1 MNKIYLTLLA
11 LFATLGAGAANQT
24 YLCYS
29 TGGGWTFGE
38 SMTSDGNGGYYI
50 DKNFTSSIYFKITES
65 KTTSTEDWDDVN
77 GNAYCSSNS
86 DVPITPWAAPI
97 QTWKNNK
104 GAFTATSLSGTYRIA
119 IDKDNK
125 VSIVKKP
132 SKLYFQYSDGSWKTK
147 ELGSSLTTFQT
158 FEIGQPESDVYFMFS
173 HDATYDWDDYKT
185 MFAPSGDNDTPI
197 TPVSAGTTSSTTI
210 RTDTGKKCYYFT
222 PEAGYKYTLYA
233 RYSNNYNS
241 VTFRVV
247 KELATPDYLYVH
259 FSDNNWLHYE
269 QCGNSQTEFQTV
281 EINDAWFNSEGNL
294 YFVFTSNGTYNS
306 SNPSSNLS
314 NLYAPSGTSS
324 TLVTPVETGSS
335 TTISINRATGSKSY
349 RIEREANCK
358 YTLRAHYKSNYG
370 AVVFQVVKE
379 RISNP
384 DDPINPDLPG
394 LIVDTTIFATD
405 VTGFTSLESWKV
417 DAEGAST
424 EHRTDEL
431 TANDNNKVKYFY
443 NKGYQFNSLT
453 LTGDGVTSVSTDSPL
468 DPDHGYI
475 LYLSNAPADK
485 KFVTNLQVKI
495 TNKTGGNVRYV
506 DFHHVVMAETMEGT
520 YTSDDIAYKAGD
532 VIAGICSGE
541 ELLYPLGGTEIESG
555 TALSIATNGTTPNSI
570 TSAVGTALESY
581 YLRLDVTNLTLTL
594 IRKGGNNDI
603 QSGYLFLH
611 YGFGDGSDQSNW
623 NYTRRLGKD
632 PDIFDVSEPF
642 RVTEDTEVFFAFTES
657 TRMFP
662 WAADQVDT
670 FCPDEPTDAQTWASD
685 DPTRVETTET
695 NGEGWSYWKFTAE
708 PDRTYRWYATL
719 SDPEYYTEDENPES
733 TENNPIV
740 KTCHSVRFF
749 IIYVVD
755 TPDDNTGFLIDQVN
769 FAVAELEPV
778 NQTIESCYIPTP
790 VYGGD
795 NLKTITTNPS
805 HDMTYTWVKYSNEDI
820 SYNLDWKYYQC
831 DTYIPETRNDIINKV
846 IYYYAHTKVP
856 GEKRNLTK
864 EDVVNR
870 PWAVHMNTSVEHDC
884 RNFDDVYY
892 RMYGEADVLPII
904 TTPVET
910 MGKLRAVII
919 PDNQAIRARVAYAVP
934 VDNNTTGIEGITIDN
949 EQQGGNKP
957 QYDGAPEYYNLQG
970 VRVMHPSAGQIYIVR
985 RGSVVTKEIIR

>member
-11 LFATLGAGAANQT
+11 LFATLGAMDAAAGFAVSYKSSDAKMIYVNA
-24 YLCYS
+24 S
-29 TGGGWTFGE
+29 GWNWYD
-38 SMTSDGNGGYYI
+38 MTNSNGIGYYI
-50 DKNFTSSIYFKITES
+50 TTATVSDYIITKEKNGWDNKLTGEKDVAVSGHKFDMWWNGTRYYDITAWM
-65 KTTSTEDWDDVN
+65 KVN
-77 GNAYCSSNS
+77 GVDSQTVGFTNDKGNGIFRTNDLTYKTGDKLYAY
-86 DVPITPWAAPI
+86 
-97 QTWKNNK
+97 KNGDGSWNIGDNK
-104 GAFTATSLSGTYRIA
+104 KTMTDGTSVTLNNLSGTNAQDINLQDGQKYYLEL
-119 IDKDNK
+119 D
-125 VSIVKKP
+125 VKKQTV
-132 SKLYFQYSDGSWKTK
+132 KLVAY
-147 ELGSSLTTFQT
+147 
-158 FEIGQPESDVYFMFS
+158 PM
-173 HDATYDWDDYKT
+173 
-185 MFAPSGDNDTPI
+185 
-197 TPVSAGTTSSTTI
+197 
-210 RTDTGKKCYYFT
+210 
-222 PEAGYKYTLYA
+222 
-233 RYSNNYNS
+233 
-241 VTFRVV
+241 
-247 KELATPDYLYVH
+247 TPDYLYVH

-379 RISNP
+379 TISNP

-453 LTGDGVTSVSTDSPL
+453 LTGDSVTSVSTDSPL

-541 ELLYPLGGTEIESG
+541 ELLYPLGDTKIESG
-555 TALSIATNGTTPNSI
+555 TALSIATKGTTPNSI

-910 MGKLRAVII
+910 MGKLRDVII